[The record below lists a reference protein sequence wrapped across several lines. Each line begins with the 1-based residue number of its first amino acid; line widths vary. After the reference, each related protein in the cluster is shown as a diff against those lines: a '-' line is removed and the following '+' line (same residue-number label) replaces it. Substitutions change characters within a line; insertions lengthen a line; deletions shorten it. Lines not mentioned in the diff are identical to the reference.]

1 LLYPYS
7 DLYSIMPFES
17 VSLPGKPVAIQ
28 FGAGN
33 IGRGF
38 IGAVLSQAGFHV
50 VFADVQEKI
59 VNAINEEGQY
69 DVHILNGETQI
80 ETIKPVSAI
89 LSTDMTAITNLAS
102 QPLSIITT
110 AVGPNILPRLAKP
123 IAQIIRTRMAK
134 RMGPINI
141 VACENLQN
149 ATVKLR
155 EALENELS
163 DERERIYMQDN
174 IGFAV
179 CSVDRIVPPFSS
191 DNILDVGVE
200 PFYEWTVDSSSLK
213 KTDPDVIIE
222 GMHATDNLDAYV
234 QRKLFTLNTGHAI
247 AAYLGFIDRKTTILE
262 AISDDSIH
270 AIVSQALHESGA
282 ALIEKHSPFFSHEE
296 HEEYVKKILQRFSN
310 QHVKDEVARVGREPL
325 RKLKRGDRLLGP
337 IEMCREG
344 NLERGAL
351 LLGVAAALLFHPT
364 GENGDK
370 EAMEVQERIQ
380 QEGIE
385 KVVSDLTGWDNDDM
399 DLQQII
405 CDYNRMSMVTHTT
418 AGSENVLAARL

>member
-1 LLYPYS
+1 
-7 DLYSIMPFES
+7 MPFEA

-38 IGAVLSQAGFHV
+38 IGAVLSKAGFHV

-59 VNAINEEGQY
+59 VNALNEHGQY

-80 ETIKPVSAI
+80 ETIKPVSAL
-89 LSTDMTAITNLAS
+89 LSTDLKAIEELARK
-102 QPLSIITT
+102 PLSIITT

-123 IAQIIRTRMAK
+123 IAQIVRTRMAEH
-134 RMGPINI
+134 MGPINI

-149 ATVKLR
+149 ATEKLR
-155 EALENELS
+155 EALEKELS
-163 DERERIYMQDN
+163 DEQERLYMQDN
-174 IGFAV
+174 VGFAV

-191 DNILDVGVE
+191 DKILDVGVE
-200 PFYEWTVDSSSLK
+200 PFYEWTVDSNSLK

-247 AAYLGFIDRKTTILE
+247 AAYLGFIDNKNTILE
-262 AISDDSIH
+262 AISDESIH
-270 AIVSQALHESGA
+270 AIVSRALHESGA
-282 ALIEKHSPFFSHEE
+282 ALIDKHSPFFSHEE
-296 HEEYVKKILQRFSN
+296 HQEYVKKILQRFSN
-310 QHVKDEVARVGREPL
+310 QHLKDEVARVGREPL

-337 IEMCREG
+337 VEMCRERS
-344 NLERGAL
+344 LEHDTL

-364 GENGDK
+364 DGDK
-370 EAMEVQERIQ
+370 EATEVQERIQ
-380 QEGIE
+380 RDGIE
-385 KVVSDLTGWDNDDM
+385 KVVSELTGWEYDDV
-399 DLQQII
+399 DLQKII
-405 CDYNRMSMVTHTT
+405 GDYNRMKSYAVQTSEWTETT
-418 AGSENVLAARL
+418 LPARL